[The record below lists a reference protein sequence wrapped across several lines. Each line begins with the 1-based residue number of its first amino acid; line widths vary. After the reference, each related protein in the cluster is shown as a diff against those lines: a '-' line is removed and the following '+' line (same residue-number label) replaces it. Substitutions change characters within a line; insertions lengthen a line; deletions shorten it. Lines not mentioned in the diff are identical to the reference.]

1 MLTKI
6 LDYLRYPS
14 TWQGVITILAL
25 VGVTFSPEQSEA
37 IVSAALGVVG
47 VIMVFFSDT
56 DVKPKE

>member
-14 TWQGVITILAL
+14 TWQGAITLLAL
-25 VGVTFSPEQSEA
+25 VGVTFSPEQGQA
-37 IVSAALGVVG
+37 IVTAAVGVVG
-47 VIMVFFSDT
+47 AIMVFFSDT